1 MPTAFVLIDTEAGSE
16 ANVLKELRRVEGVE
30 EAFAVSGVYDIVVRV
45 KADTVDQLK
54 EIIKMRIQK
63 LYNVRLTLTMFV
75 VEEK

>member
-16 ANVLKELRRVEGVE
+16 AEVLRDLRRVEGVE

-45 KADTVDQLK
+45 KADTADQLK
-54 EIIKMRIQK
+54 EIIRMRIHK
-63 LYNVRLTLTMFV
+63 LYNVRSTLTMFV

>member
-54 EIIKMRIQK
+54 EIIKMRIHK